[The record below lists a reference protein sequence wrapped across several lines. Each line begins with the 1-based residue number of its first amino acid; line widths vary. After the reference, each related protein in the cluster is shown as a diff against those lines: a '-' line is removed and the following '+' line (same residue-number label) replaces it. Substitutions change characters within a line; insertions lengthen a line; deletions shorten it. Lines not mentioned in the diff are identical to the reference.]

1 MSAHGPDLSTVFA
14 QTPRSVP
21 GSAKT
26 FGIIAVV
33 LGLLATGFGIAT
45 DADRTRAA
53 FVVNFV
59 YFFGA
64 CQGAMLLAAVFN
76 IVGAR
81 WGRPLKR
88 IAEGLGLF
96 TVVMYVLLLVF
107 LLTGGVNIY
116 PWMHEAMPAHK
127 AIYLTPSFFTARLV
141 VSMGL
146 LVTLNLVYLRT
157 SLRPDLGVVA
167 ARIGDKAPAWW
178 ARFTVGWQGEAAEV
192 DLARHRMGRLA
203 PVMSIAY
210 AFMMSVMVVDL
221 SMSLAPHWYANMFPV
236 WYFASCFWC
245 GLVFIGISSHL
256 SKRWLGIEHLLTGAV
271 YHDLGKLTFAFTM
284 FWGYTL
290 YAMYLAIWYGNMTEE
305 IGFILLRT
313 ELEPWATLSKVVVS
327 MCFLIPFSML
337 LSRGIKKIPSAYM
350 MVLGI
355 VAIGIWLE
363 RFLVV
368 QPSVWLEPTLPL
380 GPIEIGMTL
389 GILGALVL
397 VFTRFM
403 SQVPPVPVSDPFM
416 QPNPDDVHV
425 HPSQS
430 HAH

>member
-1 MSAHGPDLSTVFA
+1 MSAHGPDLSSVFA
-14 QTPRSVP
+14 QTPRSIP
-21 GSAKT
+21 RSAT
-26 FGIIAVV
+26 LFGWIAVAAGLAATV
-33 LGLLATGFGIAT
+33 LGVAT

-64 CQGAMLLAAVFN
+64 CQGALMLAAIFS
-76 IVGAR
+76 IIGAR

-88 IAEGLGLF
+88 VAEALGLF
-96 TVVMYVLLLVF
+96 TAVMYALLLVF
-107 LLTGGVNIY
+107 LLTGGTHLY
-116 PWMHEAMPAHK
+116 PWSHEPMPAHK
-127 AIYLTPSFFTARLV
+127 AVYLTPSFFVARQV
-141 VSMGL
+141 VGVGL
-146 LVTLNLVYLRT
+146 LVLLNLLYVRT

-167 ARIGDKAPAWW
+167 ARIGEKAPSWW
-178 ARFTVGWQGEAAEV
+178 ARLTGDWKGEEAEIDAARV
-192 DLARHRMGRLA
+192 RMGAQA
-203 PVMSIAY
+203 PVLAIAY
-210 AFMMSVMVVDL
+210 AFLMSVMVVDM

-245 GLVFIGISSHL
+245 GLVFIGIASHL
-256 SKRWLGIEHLLTGAV
+256 SKRWLGIEHLLTGKV
-271 YHDLGKLTFAFTM
+271 YHDLGKLTFGFTM

-290 YAMYLAIWYGNMTEE
+290 FAMYLAIWYGNMTEE
-305 IGFILLRT
+305 IGYILLRT

-327 MCFLIPFSML
+327 MCFLLPFSML
-337 LSRGIKKIPSAYM
+337 LSRGIKKIPSAYL
-350 MVLGI
+350 MVLGVI
-355 VAIGIWLE
+355 AIGIWLE

-368 QPSVWLEPTLPL
+368 QPSVWTHEGIPL

-389 GILGALVL
+389 GLLGALVL
-397 VFTRFM
+397 VYTRFM

-425 HPSQS
+425 HPSHG